1 MLDQIPSEIISQISY
16 HLSLSASS
24 SSTFE
29 DIPPTN
35 LLLSCRTIHEAIS
48 PSTNPRL
55 YGKLFRALFD
65 TDAPERRFQS
75 ASTSSTRDERQ
86 RQLLKERRRRK
97 RRKIN
102 EEGDEDDETYGD
114 KLKAQELTR
123 ELKKR
128 IGCLSRLREMIEG
141 KDVTDI
147 VEGDLWTVYLMLI
160 ENDGKNIEHLVGPK
174 ATVNLPSFL
183 ELYHEQHFL
192 AAAVEPG
199 YPAETV
205 GRSLAMWIAWL
216 VGGSGPPDETPEQ
229 REERMFVLRPYV
241 FAAQQ
246 YPLYF
251 APWVLPDL
259 PLTKPFLPS
268 SIELNQDNVHLNPF
282 IADLTPK
289 SRSVVVEHFG
299 RSLNLCPPFLA
310 HAAILRFFYR
320 RLGEDGELDSDNDSI
335 MGADT
340 TISPFMSLQ
349 NPNHHQAQGV
359 PVRVNDLVDGI
370 MPGTQGIILSN
381 PASRA
386 PTRPTSPTPT
396 ARDGRG
402 FLVGNS
408 KLHDLDYQRLKS
420 CFDPY
425 ASKGLRSTNW
435 RNSWEGCW
443 EGTFSFF
450 DFDAFREM
458 LAGHSRALYEGPY
471 GEQAQVWRLTETYV
485 RKEGWVRPTVEEEDE
500 VDGEDEEEEE
510 EEVKGLPLNGP
521 IVNAGFPSTEQPNT
535 YSNLASATA
544 EAETLRQTIQQQI
557 EAIKG
562 YEIVPTEELE
572 EMLELSEEEQE
583 EAGLEMLLTGTGHSA
598 WGKFILKGRVRNWD
612 GMASLVKE
620 YAPDSRGKWIYRG
633 YVLAGDIFV
642 GRWRDTYT
650 PETFVGYEGTFILNR
665 R

>member
-1 MLDQIPSEIISQISY
+1 MLDQIPSEIISRISY
-16 HLSLSASS
+16 HLSLSHSK
-24 SSTFE
+24 SSTTFQ
-29 DIPPTN
+29 DIPPLN
-35 LLLSCRTIHEAIS
+35 LLLSCRTINQAIS

-65 TDAPERRFQS
+65 IEAPERRFQ
-75 ASTSSTRDERQ
+75 TVSSSSKLSQKNKT
-86 RQLLKERRRRK
+86 KK
-97 RRKIN
+97 RMIN
-102 EEGDEDDETYGD
+102 RLTDGEDDESYGD
-114 KLKAQELTR
+114 KLKAQELAK

-128 IGCLSRLREMIEG
+128 VECLRRLKEMVDVR
-141 KDVTDI
+141 DVTDI
-147 VEGDLWTVYLMLI
+147 EEEDLWIVYLMLI
-160 ENDGKNIEHLVGPK
+160 ENDGKNIKHLIGPK
-174 ATVNLPSFL
+174 ATVNLLTFL
-183 ELYHEQHFL
+183 ELYHDQHFL

-205 GRSLAMWIAWL
+205 GRSLAMWVAWL

-259 PLTKPFLPS
+259 PLSHSSPS
-268 SIELNQDNVHLNPF
+268 TINSIELDNHVNLNPF

-289 SRSVVVEHFG
+289 SRSVVIEHFG
-299 RSLNLCPPFLA
+299 RSISLCPPFLA

-320 RLGEDGELDSDNDSI
+320 RLGEDGDLDSDTESTMDI
-335 MGADT
+335 DMVT
-340 TISPFMSLQ
+340 SPFMALQ
-349 NPNHHQAQGV
+349 NQHQGAVG
-359 PVRVNDLVDGI
+359 VRVNDLVDGI

-386 PTRPTSPTPT
+386 PTRPTSPTPPH
-396 ARDGRG
+396 GFIPQNG

-408 KLHDLDYQRLKS
+408 RIHDLDFLRLKS
-420 CFDPY
+420 CYDPY
-425 ASKGLRSTNW
+425 HTKGLKSTNW

-485 RKEGWVRPTVEEEDE
+485 RKEGWVKKVVEQDEDE
-500 VDGEDEEEEE
+500 DEDEYLDSEEEE

-521 IVNAGFPSTEQPNT
+521 IVNAGFPSTETPNT

-562 YEIVPTEELE
+562 YEIVPPEELE
-572 EMLELSEEEQE
+572 DMLDLNEEEQE
-583 EAGLEMLLTGTGHSA
+583 EAGLEMLLSGTGHSA